1 MSNQNR
7 DTSIK
12 SERIII
18 RIPQGKITTKQI
30 VGNVVKFRSIQEE
43 IEYNMET
50 GGEIIE
56 SSVEKE
62 GDRIGCK
69 VEKKENG
76 TKKCLHSVETKEK
89 GKEMHKSYADI
100 VRG

>member
-1 MSNQNR
+1 
-7 DTSIK
+7 
-12 SERIII
+12 
-18 RIPQGKITTKQI
+18 
-30 VGNVVKFRSIQEE
+30 
-43 IEYNMET
+43 MET